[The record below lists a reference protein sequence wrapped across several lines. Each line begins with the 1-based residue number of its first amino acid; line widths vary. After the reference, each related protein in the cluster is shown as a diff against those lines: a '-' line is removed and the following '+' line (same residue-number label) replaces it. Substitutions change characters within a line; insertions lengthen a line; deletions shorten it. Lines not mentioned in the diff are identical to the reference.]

1 MRNAIRQVAGSG
13 CGSHLGLAY
22 DVWAPVDASG
32 KVPDAQRQGWLESLS
47 RVTLP
52 TGYAEAYKRWVDA
65 LKEEN
70 GRADEMET
78 QTRLLIGHGN
88 ASPTDV
94 GFTVHQTWGV
104 PVIPGSALKGLLAH
118 YVEAVYGPDPANPN
132 DDDRA
137 SYVGVTWNNGR
148 IVHGPGAV
156 YGALFGAPA
165 ADQDDG
171 CGLGERAGCVVFH
184 DAWLVPDGV
193 KTLPVAPDV
202 LTVHQK
208 EYYDSNGQS
217 LPNDYGSPVP
227 VAFLT
232 VRPQTKFLVALSG
245 DPAWTEFAMTM
256 LRDALA
262 EWGVGGKTAA
272 GYGRM
277 RFVSSS
283 VRPDR
288 LADMDPRVK
297 PFLDWTKSDAVRD
310 LTARPRERAV
320 RQQWLAQLKAL
331 PPEARADAEKVI
343 KSFLKNNKAGQKQ
356 LCQAL
361 HATSP

>member
-1 MRNAIRQVAGSG
+1 MRDANKRVAEQG
-13 CGSHLGLAY
+13 CCSHLGLAY

-32 KVPDAQRQGWLESLS
+32 KVPDAKRQDWLESLS

-52 TGYAEAYKRWVDA
+52 IGYAAAYQRWVNA
-65 LKEEN
+65 LKAEN

-88 ASPTDV
+88 ASATDV
-94 GFTVHQTWGV
+94 GFSVHQTWGV

-118 YVEAVYGPDPANPN
+118 YVETVYGPDPACPN
-132 DDDRA
+132 DDERA
-137 SYVGVTWNNGR
+137 RYVGVTWSSGR
-148 IVHGPGAV
+148 IARGPGEV

-165 ADQDDG
+165 ADQEDG
-171 CGLGERAGCVVFH
+171 DGLGERAGCVVFH

-193 KTLPVAPDV
+193 ATLPVAPDV

-208 EYYDSNGQS
+208 EYYDSNGMS

-227 VAFLT
+227 VSFLT
-232 VRPQTKFLVALSG
+232 VRPQTRFLVALSG
-245 DPAWTEFAMTM
+245 KPEWTEFAMTM

-277 RFVSSS
+277 RVVSSP
-283 VRPDR
+283 VRPDK
-288 LADMDPRVK
+288 LANLDSRVSD
-297 PFLDWTKSDAVRD
+297 FVEWTQSDAAQA
-310 LTARPRERAV
+310 LSARPRERAV
-320 RQQWLAQLKAL
+320 RDQWLDQLKAL
-331 PPEARADAEKVI
+331 PPQARADAEKVI
-343 KSFLKNNKAGQKQ
+343 KSFVKNNKEGQKK
-356 LCQAL
+356 LCEELNA
-361 HATSP
+361 SR